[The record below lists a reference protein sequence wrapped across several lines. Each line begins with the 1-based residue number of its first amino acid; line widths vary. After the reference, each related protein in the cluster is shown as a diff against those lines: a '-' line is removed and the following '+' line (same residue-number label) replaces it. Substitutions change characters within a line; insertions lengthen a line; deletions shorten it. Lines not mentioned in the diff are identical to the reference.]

1 MDLGQPERPASLRLT
16 GLNLLSNLS
25 QTEHVRFFAQLP
37 HIPHRSQQPKR
48 IAGPHTPVGH
58 LHYLKQ
64 SHILNPISAYLK
76 AILRLLQRA
85 PTAAEHRCRS
95 REAHLWSCS
104 ISCDSTINC
113 DRANAISD
121 AAVQTSSPFSPRIP
135 IHRVARKEAATFMS
149 LYTA

>member
-1 MDLGQPERPASLRLT
+1 MSIDM
-16 GLNLLSNLS
+16 
-25 QTEHVRFFAQLP
+25 V
-37 HIPHRSQQPKR
+37 
-48 IAGPHTPVGH
+48 
-58 LHYLKQ
+58 
-64 SHILNPISAYLK
+64 SAYLK

-104 ISCDSTINC
+104 ISCDSIINC
-113 DRANAISD
+113 DRAKAISD

-149 LYTA
+149 LHTALYRAAASLGSAAFLDLARSKTHNSHLAMGSIGETSFGRLDILPSRHIL